1 MRYNQFSHYKRSDTL
16 AGEFMRYKPN
26 QYIICD
32 SYGNYYLRITLP
44 VYMQPFFEGKRT
56 FVRSLH
62 TSNLRV
68 ARRKRDQIAD
78 EYHCLRESVAPVNS
92 TIENTLELLRSK
104 AKYAKT
110 ATRVQDTASSCPSL
124 LKILE
129 IYLTIN
135 STKKKPATL
144 AKARKAVEM
153 FLSYRKKPDIALQ
166 DVSRTTVTGWIEH
179 MQKTLSQQSIANYI
193 SPMAQLW
200 ELASSRYHDAPER
213 ALSPWRG
220 HRLDVAQSRESYEA
234 FSNKELLQV
243 LQVFSGDSAEN
254 KEMMALC
261 LIGLY
266 TGMRINEIASL
277 TIDDVKEIEGVL
289 CFEITQ
295 GKTKAAARV
304 VPVHSLITPLVLSL
318 REKPHNGFLFY
329 HASITERADGKRST
343 WHTQR
348 FTRAKR
354 KALGEK
360 GTERKVFHSLRH
372 GVAQLLDRNQI
383 PEDRIALLLGH
394 TRGNTETF
402 RTYSKNAASPVELKK
417 YIELLRYPEIEKGLS
432 INKKSNLRRKTTP

>member
-1 MRYNQFSHYKRSDTL
+1 
-16 AGEFMRYKPN
+16 
-26 QYIICD
+26 
-32 SYGNYYLRITLP
+32 
-44 VYMQPFFEGKRT
+44 
-56 FVRSLH
+56 
-62 TSNLRV
+62 
-68 ARRKRDQIAD
+68 
-78 EYHCLRESVAPVNS
+78 
-92 TIENTLELLRSK
+92 
-104 AKYAKT
+104 
-110 ATRVQDTASSCPSL
+110 
-124 LKILE
+124 
-129 IYLTIN
+129 
-135 STKKKPATL
+135 
-144 AKARKAVEM
+144 
-153 FLSYRKKPDIALQ
+153 
-166 DVSRTTVTGWIEH
+166 SRTTVTGWIEH
-179 MQKTLSQQSIANYI
+179 MKKTLSEHTIANYI
-193 SPMAQLW
+193 SPMALLW
-200 ELASSRYHDAPER
+200 ELASSRYADAPER
-213 ALSPWRG
+213 TLSPWRG
-220 HRLDVAQSRESYEA
+220 HRLDAEQSIESYEA

-261 LIGLY
+261 LIGAY

-329 HASITERADGKRST
+329 HASITERVDGKRAT
-343 WHTQR
+343 WYSQR

-394 TRGNTETF
+394 TRGKTEAF
-402 RTYSKNAASPVELKK
+402 RTYSKNAASPVELKN

>member
-1 MRYNQFSHYKRSDTL
+1 MRHNQFSHYKRSDTL
-16 AGEFMRYKPN
+16 AGDFMRYKPN
-26 QYIICD
+26 QYLICD

-110 ATRVQDTASSCPSL
+110 ATRMQDTASSCPSL

-243 LQVFSGDSAEN
+243 LQVFSGNSAEN
-254 KEMMALC
+254 KEMTALC

-295 GKTKAAARV
+295 GKTKAAARL
-304 VPVHSLITPLVLSL
+304 VPVHSLITP
-318 REKPHNGFLFY
+318 NGFLFY

-383 PEDRIALLLGH
+383 PEDRIALILGH
-394 TRGNTETF
+394 QRGNTETF

-417 YIELLRYPEIEKGLS
+417 YIELLRYPA
-432 INKKSNLRRKTTP
+432 NLRRKTTL

>member
-1 MRYNQFSHYKRSDTL
+1 
-16 AGEFMRYKPN
+16 MRYKPN

-110 ATRVQDTASSCPSL
+110 ATRMQDTASSCPSL

-243 LQVFSGDSAEN
+243 LQVFSGNSAEN

-261 LIGLY
+261 LIGAY

-329 HASITERADGKRST
+329 HASITERADGKRS
-343 WHTQR
+343 
-348 FTRAKR
+348 
-354 KALGEK
+354 
-360 GTERKVFHSLRH
+360 
-372 GVAQLLDRNQI
+372 
-383 PEDRIALLLGH
+383 
-394 TRGNTETF
+394 
-402 RTYSKNAASPVELKK
+402 
-417 YIELLRYPEIEKGLS
+417 
-432 INKKSNLRRKTTP
+432 

>member
-1 MRYNQFSHYKRSDTL
+1 
-16 AGEFMRYKPN
+16 
-26 QYIICD
+26 
-32 SYGNYYLRITLP
+32 
-44 VYMQPFFEGKRT
+44 
-56 FVRSLH
+56 
-62 TSNLRV
+62 
-68 ARRKRDQIAD
+68 
-78 EYHCLRESVAPVNS
+78 
-92 TIENTLELLRSK
+92 SK
-104 AKYAKT
+104 T
-110 ATRVQDTASSCPSL
+110 
-124 LKILE
+124 
-129 IYLTIN
+129 N
-135 STKKKPATL
+135 
-144 AKARKAVEM
+144 KAVEV
-153 FLSYRKKPDIALQ
+153 LLEHLNKR
-166 DVSRTTVTGWIEH
+166 DVQLRDVNRTIVTSWLDNLKNEKAPQTI
-179 MQKTLSQQSIANYI
+179 QNYI
-193 SPMAQLW
+193 SALAQIW
-200 ELASSRYHDAPER
+200 DLARNRYHDAPQDN
-213 ALSPWRG
+213 PWRG
-220 HRLDVAQSRESYEA
+220 HGLEAKSSKVNYEA
-234 FSNKELLQV
+234 FSNDELAK
-243 LQVFSGDSAEN
+243 VFSMLADEE
-254 KEMMALC
+254 EMQNIT
-261 LIGLY
+261 LIGMY

-402 RTYSKNAASPVELKK
+402 RTYSKNAASPVELKN

-432 INKKSNLRRKTTP
+432 INKKSNLRRKTTL